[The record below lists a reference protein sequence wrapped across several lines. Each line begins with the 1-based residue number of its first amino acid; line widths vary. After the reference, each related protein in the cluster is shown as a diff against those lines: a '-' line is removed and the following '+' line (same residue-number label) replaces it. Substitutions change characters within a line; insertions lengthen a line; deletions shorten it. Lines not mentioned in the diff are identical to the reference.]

1 MKEEKMCRV
10 KIGDEERQYIAG
22 TSYQQIAE
30 EFRDRY
36 DNDIV
41 LAYVNG
47 KLQELRKEVKSDC
60 TLDFETTAGAIGHET
75 YR

>member
-30 EFRDRY
+30 EFRDSF
-36 DNDIV
+36 
-41 LAYVNG
+41 G
-47 KLQELRKEVKSDC
+47 KR
-60 TLDFETTAGAIGHET
+60 
-75 YR
+75 